1 MRTSVNEPV
10 PFYAALRRPITA
22 FAHELHDCVLRHAY
36 GGRDLDRPIWRFHAQ
51 VHVAVLLAQHI
62 DLQSVDIEHF
72 AGARGTVELSTP

>member
-36 GGRDLDRPIWRFHAQ
+36 GAVTSIAPYGGFTRKYMLRFF
-51 VHVAVLLAQHI
+51 LRSTLTC
-62 DLQSVDIEHF
+62 SPS
-72 AGARGTVELSTP
+72 TLSTSRARVERSN